1 MVLLLSIV
9 RLIFV
14 ERSILLDDLS
24 SKTHSTSKKALLVV
38 HVFAVLGL
46 SEHRTPET
54 FFQCRCTVLA
64 PIFPSWLLWEIAPW
78 DASLGSPIAIIHRVP
93 VTTTLF
99 EPLIALND
107 DVGDA
112 RTCPSPTNTCQRKM
126 MGNNM
131 SRTPHCNLS
140 NLRSPTAGKYSC
152 GFTLPIG
159 HVNDFPRAKISQN
172 NIVQKSPCVTQQD
185 MPFGGADVKQTADD
199 TA

>member
-1 MVLLLSIV
+1 MSVHSSCAHLS
-9 RLIFV
+9 F
-14 ERSILLDDLS
+14 
-24 SKTHSTSKKALLVV
+24 
-38 HVFAVLGL
+38 
-46 SEHRTPET
+46 
-54 FFQCRCTVLA
+54 LA
-64 PIFPSWLLWEIAPW
+64 PLEIAPW

-140 NLRSPTAGKYSC
+140 NLRSPTAGKYLC

-159 HVNDFPRAKISQN
+159 HVNDFPR
-172 NIVQKSPCVTQQD
+172 VQKFHKTTSYKSLHVSLNRTCPSVVQMSSKPLMTLHNFNCGTRLA
-185 MPFGGADVKQTADD
+185 PNQTPEPWKEA
-199 TA
+199 TLTRGSR